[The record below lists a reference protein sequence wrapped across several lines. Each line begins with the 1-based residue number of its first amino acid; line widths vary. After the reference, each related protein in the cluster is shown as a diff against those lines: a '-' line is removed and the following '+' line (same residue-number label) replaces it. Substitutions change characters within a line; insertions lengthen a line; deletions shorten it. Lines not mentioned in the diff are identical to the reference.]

1 LFLEVKP
8 YMTIHGIKIQMM
20 NDEMVE
26 KEMALTI
33 SVIRIG
39 ASKMEYIVEAVAQN
53 LQIATKMVNGVQPNF
68 ALTEYHET
76 MVKVFMSLQ

>member
-1 LFLEVKP
+1 
-8 YMTIHGIKIQMM
+8 MMIHGIKIQMM

>member
-1 LFLEVKP
+1 
-8 YMTIHGIKIQMM
+8 MMMHGINIQMM

-33 SVIRIG
+33 SVILIG
-39 ASKMEYIVEAVAQN
+39 ASKMEYIVEAVALN
-53 LQIATKMVNGVQPNF
+53 LQIAIKMVNGVQPNF
-68 ALTEYHET
+68 ALTEHHET

>member
-8 YMTIHGIKIQMM
+8 YMMIHGIKIQMM

-76 MVKVFMSLQ
+76 MVKVFMSL